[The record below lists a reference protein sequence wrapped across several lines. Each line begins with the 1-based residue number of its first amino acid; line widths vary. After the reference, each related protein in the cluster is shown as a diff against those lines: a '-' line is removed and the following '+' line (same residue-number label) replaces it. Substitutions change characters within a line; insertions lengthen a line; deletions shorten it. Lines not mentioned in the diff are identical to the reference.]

1 MTRFTA
7 RSGRKWSFRVGLG
20 AVVLLCV
27 GLIALFAEFIAAD
40 GPWLVVDSTGVQFLP
55 DVTTV
60 APRGAES
67 PSFVLNPWI
76 PCGPSKPCAVGP
88 DAPSSWH
95 HPLGT
100 DDQARDVTARVVY
113 GARTALGV
121 AALAWFLALLFGA
134 IFGVG
139 AAMFGGAH
147 DEWMARPVEL
157 TQSFPAVIVV
167 LIAVAV
173 FPDASIL
180 SLALAV
186 AVLRWAEVA
195 RLIRGELLRL
205 ASEQYVVAARAM
217 GCTRLRLLRRHLFPA
232 LARPVLVSLSFGIVS
247 VIIIETSAAFLGAG
261 IDQSWGGAIA
271 ELLDPSRSHTAAYAS
286 LFFLAVTVA
295 AAHFLADGLADA
307 FDPELRDIEP
317 AVPVES

>member
-1 MTRFTA
+1 MTRIGV
-7 RSGRKWSFRVGLG
+7 RPGRRGSFRLGLG

-27 GLIALFAEFIAAD
+27 GLIVLFAEFIAAD
-40 GPWLVVDSTGVQFLP
+40 GPWLVVDRAGVQFLP
-55 DVTTV
+55 DVTAA
-60 APRGAES
+60 APSSSES
-67 PSFVLNPWI
+67 PSFALEPWI
-76 PCGPSKPCAVGP
+76 PCGPSSPCAVGP
-88 DAPSSWH
+88 DAPSSWR

-100 DDQARDVTARVVY
+100 DDQARDVVARVVY

-121 AALAWFLALLFGA
+121 AVAALFIALLFGA
-134 IFGVG
+134 FFGIG
-139 AAMFGGAH
+139 AAMFGGAY

-157 TQSFPAVIVV
+157 TQTFPAVIVV

-173 FPDASIL
+173 YPDASIL

-261 IDQSWGGAIA
+261 IELSWGGAIA
-271 ELLDPSRSHTAAYAS
+271 ELLEPSRSHTAAYAS
-286 LFFLAVTVA
+286 LIFLAVTVA
-295 AAHFLADGLADA
+295 AAQFLADGLADA
-307 FDPELRDIEP
+307 LDPEQRDVEP
-317 AVPVES
+317 ALQVES